1 MILGLKQR
9 RFKIN
14 SKYLDQEMNNVLKDQ
29 KDMTTR
35 LKCFL
40 MLKPGA
46 IMLTKNETVI
56 LDITLQFCFYKI
68 GKRPTKS
75 LCINFAKLVLTFL
88 HKLSA
93 ASNFKIN
100 K

>member
-46 IMLTKNETVI
+46 IMSTKNETVI
-56 LDITLQFCFYKI
+56 LDITLQFCFY
-68 GKRPTKS
+68 
-75 LCINFAKLVLTFL
+75 
-88 HKLSA
+88 
-93 ASNFKIN
+93 
-100 K
+100 